1 MPGFSGGRGRG
12 PQRPRDTDTSGGF
25 SGFVPEGA
33 LKAAWNRALAGRQ
46 VAESGWSWNSSD
58 VTVALI
64 RSRDPQLREVSF
76 TGAATLY
83 TFREND
89 TVRNFSLF
97 FVLSFFFR
105 PISILQGHSSH
116 AAEMISLFLHWVYI
130 RCSSFS

>member
-97 FVLSFFFR
+97 LFSLFFPPHFYFARAQQSRRGNDLFVLTLG
-105 PISILQGHSSH
+105 I
-116 AAEMISLFLHWVYI
+116 YI